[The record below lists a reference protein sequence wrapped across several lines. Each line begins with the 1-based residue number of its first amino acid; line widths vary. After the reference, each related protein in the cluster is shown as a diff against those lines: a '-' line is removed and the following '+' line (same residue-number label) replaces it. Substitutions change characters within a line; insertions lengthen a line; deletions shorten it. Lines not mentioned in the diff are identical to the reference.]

1 MLVTRL
7 AAPAS
12 GLGETIDSGLVPP
25 FDVSSLTVYR
35 IASSK
40 HEGSGFAQEAVLTGP
55 TSGPEER
62 QARDQPTV
70 HSSSRSKD
78 CPWKS
83 GVVP

>member
-1 MLVTRL
+1 M
-7 AAPAS
+7 
-12 GLGETIDSGLVPP
+12 DSGLVPP

-62 QARDQPTV
+62 QARDQPAV
-70 HSSSRSKD
+70 HSSSRSRRAPGSQELSIDHSQENFWILQK
-78 CPWKS
+78 PR
-83 GVVP
+83 